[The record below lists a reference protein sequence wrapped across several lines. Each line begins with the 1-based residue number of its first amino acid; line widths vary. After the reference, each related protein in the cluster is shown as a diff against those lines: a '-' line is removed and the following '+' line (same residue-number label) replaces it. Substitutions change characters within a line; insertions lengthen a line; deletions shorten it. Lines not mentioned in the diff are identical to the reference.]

1 METTVKIKKS
11 VLKRQKI
18 AAAKEAAAKGAVQAH
33 LRNVPTSTRKMR
45 LVADLIRGQR
55 VTLSLGIL
63 KYQAKQGAR
72 KLEKLVLGSVADW
85 QAKNSEAR
93 VEDADLYI
101 REIFVDGGRM
111 LKRLRTAPQGRAYR
125 VRKRSNH
132 ITIVIDSLKE
142 LPSAPVAVVEEKEV
156 VAANA
161 TKPKAVAKKATGEK
175 SKAKTKAV

>member
-18 AAAKEAAAKGAVQAH
+18 AAAKEAASKGAVKAH
-33 LRNVPTSTRKMR
+33 LNNVPTSTRKMR

-55 VTLSLGIL
+55 VTLALGVL

-85 QAKNSEAR
+85 QSKNSEVR

-101 REIFVDGGRM
+101 RDIFVDGGRV

-132 ITIVIDSLKE
+132 VTIVIDALKE
-142 LPSAPVAVVEEKEV
+142 FTPAPAAVVAEEKEV
-156 VAANA
+156 KTAD
-161 TKPKAVAKKATGEK
+161 KKAPAKKATAEK
-175 SKAKTKAV
+175 GKATKAKAN

>member
-1 METTVKIKKS
+1 
-11 VLKRQKI
+11 
-18 AAAKEAAAKGAVQAH
+18 
-33 LRNVPTSTRKMR
+33 
-45 LVADLIRGQR
+45 
-55 VTLSLGIL
+55 LSLGIL

-93 VEDADLYI
+93 VEDANLYI

-142 LPSAPVAVVEEKEV
+142 LPSASVAVVEEKEV

-161 TKPKAVAKKATGEK
+161 TKPKAAAKKATGEK
-175 SKAKTKAV
+175 SNAKTKAV

>member
-18 AAAKEAAAKGAVQAH
+18 AAAKEAAAKGAVKAH
-33 LRNVPTSTRKMR
+33 LNNVPTSTRKMR

-72 KLEKLVLGSVADW
+72 KLEKLVLSSVADW

-101 REIFVDGGRM
+101 REIFVDGGRV

-142 LPSAPVAVVEEKEV
+142 LPAAAPVAVVEEKEV
-156 VAANA
+156 VAA
-161 TKPKAVAKKATGEK
+161 KPKATAKKATSEK
-175 SKAKTKAV
+175 SKAKTKAN

>member
-18 AAAKEAAAKGAVQAH
+18 ALAKEAAAKGAVKAH
-33 LRNVPTSTRKMR
+33 LNNVPTSTRKMR

-55 VTLSLGIL
+55 VTLALGIL

-72 KLEKLVLGSVADW
+72 KLEKLVLATVADW
-85 QAKNSEAR
+85 QAKNSESR

-101 REIFVDGGRM
+101 REIFVGEGRV

-132 ITIVIDSLKE
+132 ITIVLDALKE
-142 LPSAPVAVVEEKEV
+142 LPAAPVAAVVEEKEV
-156 VAANA
+156 KTAETKA
-161 TKPKAVAKKATGEK
+161 TAKKGSAEK
-175 SKAKTKAV
+175 SKTKSKAN